1 MNLFCSIEYI
11 CFLFV
16 GATDNTGVPSSLPG
30 ALEDAGAGAGSVREG
45 GSVLDGEVGA
55 MEHQIG
61 ECLERMCAEM
71 AGHADT
77 IQSLTSEMMRNVLAQ
92 SQHHDAAH
100 NAPALT
106 THNPP
111 ELSAHNAPALSV
123 HNAPA
128 LSAHNAPALSTHTA
142 PVVSSLQ
149 PPEVLSETLVTEHLV
164 IKSDD
169 EELDRRK
176 STGDMSHGCG
186 GSHMHR
192 YNHAT
197 NINGASPS
205 CSQTGGS
212 TGGVEKL
219 DELQLFQI
227 GNLQLTALKAV
238 TVLLGSSR
246 YLELLLVPKV
256 GLAEKE
262 KDGGNLGGTTL
273 PPVVEPAGNE
283 LRESM
288 RSIMK
293 QMVRKAVLPSPM
305 KRTASLLDLER
316 AQTMLYKV
324 ALASQAEQRNGL
336 VEKRGMC
343 VVLHHNGIQRYWTH
357 SNLTLLR
364 QNK

>member
-1 MNLFCSIEYI
+1 M
-11 CFLFV
+11 V
-16 GATDNTGVPSSLPG
+16 HTPPA
-30 ALEDAGAGAGSVREG
+30 ALEDVPAGAGSEREG
-45 GSVLDGEVGA
+45 GSVGEEVGA

-92 SQHHDAAH
+92 SQQHDAAH
-100 NAPALT
+100 NAPVVS
-106 THNPP
+106 THNAPVV
-111 ELSAHNAPALSV
+111 STHNAPALTS
-123 HNAPA
+123 HNAPVP
-128 LSAHNAPALSTHTA
+128 STHNAPVS
-142 PVVSSLQ
+142 SSLQ
-149 PPEVLSETLVTEHLV
+149 LPEVLSETLVTEHLV
-164 IKSDD
+164 LRSDD

-176 STGDMSHGCG
+176 STGDMNHGCS
-186 GSHMHR
+186 GSHVHR

-197 NINGASPS
+197 DDNGGSPS

-212 TGGVEKL
+212 TGGIEKL
-219 DELQLFQI
+219 NELQLFQI

-256 GLAEKE
+256 GLGDKG
-262 KDGGNLGGTTL
+262 KDGANLGGATL
-273 PPVVEPAGNE
+273 PPVVEPAANE
-283 LRESM
+283 LRESI

-324 ALASQAEQRNGL
+324 ALASQAEERNGL
-336 VEKRGMC
+336 GEKRGMC
-343 VVLHHNGIQRYWTH
+343 LCGIQHYWKH
-357 SNLTLLR
+357 SSLPLLR
-364 QNK
+364 ACNVAKS

>member
-1 MNLFCSIEYI
+1 M
-11 CFLFV
+11 V
-16 GATDNTGVPSSLPG
+16 DMPPA
-30 ALEDAGAGAGSVREG
+30 ALEDVPAGAGSEREG
-45 GSVLDGEVGA
+45 GSVREEVGA

-71 AGHADT
+71 TGHADT

-92 SQHHDAAH
+92 SQQHDAAH
-100 NAPALT
+100 NAPVVST
-106 THNPP
+106 
-111 ELSAHNAPALSV
+111 HNAPALTS
-123 HNAPA
+123 HNAPVP
-128 LSAHNAPALSTHTA
+128 STHNAPVS
-142 PVVSSLQ
+142 SSLQ

-164 IKSDD
+164 LRSDD

-176 STGDMSHGCG
+176 STGDMNHGCS
-186 GSHMHR
+186 GSHVHR

-197 NINGASPS
+197 DVNGDSPS

-256 GLAEKE
+256 GHGDKA
-262 KDGGNLGGTTL
+262 KDAASPGGATL
-273 PPVVEPAGNE
+273 PPVVEPAANE

-324 ALASQAEQRNGL
+324 ALASQAEERNGL
-336 VEKRGMC
+336 GEKRGMC
-343 VVLHHNGIQRYWTH
+343 EVLNLGGSH
-357 SNLTLLR
+357 S
-364 QNK
+364 